1 MKCWAYRSFRR
12 FSRFRVGM
20 NFSGID
26 SGFFFRFRSNICRVG
41 GMDGRVYVLSFCVFS
56 FLIFM
61 SFRVLF

>member
-1 MKCWAYRSFRR
+1 
-12 FSRFRVGM
+12 M

-41 GMDGRVYVLSFCVFS
+41 GMDGYVYVLSFCVFS